1 MVENHPK
8 FPALHALRTKR
19 VSDSLKRRL
28 ASSRSVEITGFTLIE
43 LLIVMAIISVLATIA
58 YYKYSA
64 FIDQTK
70 DTKAIADLKQ
80 IAQLIDDFKEVNGRY
95 PENLDELGRGT
106 FKDPWGNPYQY
117 VNISEDD
124 KKGKD
129 KQKARRDRNQK
140 PINTYFDLWS
150 NGADGDFQQQVN
162 GAKSRDDIIYAWD
175 GSFVGLGKDLDE
187 LYGKPRSWK
196 HPSDDMTEDTDKDK
210 GKDKDTE
217 APTTT
222 TPTTVEPTTAP
233 PTTEKPKG
241 KDKDTETTTTTTTTT
256 VEATTVPPTTEKPK
270 GKSGG

>member
-1 MVENHPK
+1 MTTNLEEAQIRMPK
-8 FPALHALRTKR
+8 TSTPLAASHSVRIKGVLGSVRK
-19 VSDSLKRRL
+19 RL
-28 ASSRSVEITGFTLIE
+28 ASSRGVEITGFTLIE

-58 YYKYSA
+58 YYKYSV

-70 DTKAIADLKQ
+70 ETKAIADLKQ
-80 IAQLIDDFKEVNGRY
+80 IAQLIEEFKEAKGRY
-95 PENLDELGRGT
+95 PSGLSELERGE

-124 KKGKD
+124 KKGAD

-150 NGADGDFQQQVN
+150 NGADGDYQQQVN

-196 HPSDDMTEDTDKDK
+196 HSSDDTEDTGKDK
-210 GKDKDTE
+210 GKDTS

-222 TPTTVEPTTAP
+222 TPTTVAPTTAP

-241 KDKDTETTTTTTTTT
+241 K
-256 VEATTVPPTTEKPK
+256 
-270 GKSGG
+270 SGG

>member
-1 MVENHPK
+1 MQIRMPNN
-8 FPALHALRTKR
+8 LT
-19 VSDSLKRRL
+19 RL
-28 ASSRSVEITGFTLIE
+28 ASPHAVQIKGVLSFVRKRLLSTRSVEITGFTLIE
-43 LLIVMAIISVLATIA
+43 LLIVMAILSVLATIA

-70 DTKAIADLKQ
+70 ETKAIADLKQ
-80 IAQLIDDFKEVNGRY
+80 IAQLIDNFKEANGRY
-95 PENLDELGRGT
+95 PDTLDELGRGT

-117 VNISEDD
+117 VNISDDD
-124 KKGKD
+124 KKDKE

-196 HPSDDMTEDTDKDK
+196 HPTDDTTEDTTPPTTVPPTNEKDK
-210 GKDKDTE
+210 GKEKDTTTTTT
-217 APTTT
+217 APTTAA
-222 TPTTVEPTTAP
+222 PTTAP
-233 PTTEKPKG
+233 PTTEEDKG
-241 KDKDTETTTTTTTTT
+241 KGG
-256 VEATTVPPTTEKPK
+256 
-270 GKSGG
+270 GKK